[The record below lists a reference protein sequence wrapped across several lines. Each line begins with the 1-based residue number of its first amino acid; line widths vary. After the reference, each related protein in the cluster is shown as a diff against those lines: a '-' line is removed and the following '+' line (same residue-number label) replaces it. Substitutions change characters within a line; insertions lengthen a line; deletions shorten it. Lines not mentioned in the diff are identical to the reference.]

1 MPDNRTKRQKLEAM
15 AAQTSSPHEAAIARE
30 KLAKMG
36 PDPEPQPYQ
45 RMWTDPLFTSTSRM
59 DFSGD
64 FSDLFNSMFR
74 TTYRNP
80 SSAAADEIA
89 RKRREQEQRKRD
101 EETFE
106 KPIWWDDFVRK
117 QEER

>member
-45 RMWTDPLFTSTSRM
+45 RMWVDWADLAFTSTSRM
-59 DFSGD
+59 G
-64 FSDLFNSMFR
+64 FSDLFNSMFG